1 MQLQYI
7 TIRKRMKN
15 NLQEADRYFEQFQTQ
30 FPVQFVNNR
39 LLIDDAWKHKVM
51 AETNLTAAIIAELD
65 KAAKKSNKSSDELLD
80 LYGKDQ
86 KYVIYQLAEREL
98 IKELVDRRISPKV
111 EVNAFFVSNTQE
123 KVIQVNGAASTTNMH
138 RRLMMEGWRREIAS
152 GKLDFHDL
160 VTKKFNDG
168 LFEIE
173 DGGKWETV
181 TFGEMDDKNFEE
193 HVFSSDEGAV
203 LPLQEDDDGINLLL
217 VNKKIP
223 VRRDKDGNILER
235 EQAEL
240 LCVRM
245 LKEPLLLR
253 QSDEEMMKDL
263 KNQMQL
269 RAISDYVGNLKT
281 NGCNKIV
288 YPNGKELF

>member
-1 MQLQYI
+1 M
-7 TIRKRMKN
+7 
-15 NLQEADRYFEQFQTQ
+15 
-30 FPVQFVNNR
+30 
-39 LLIDDAWKHKVM
+39 LIDDAWKHKVM
-51 AETNLTAAIIAELD
+51 AETNLTAAVIAELD

-98 IKELVDRRISPKV
+98 IKELVDRRIPPKV

-123 KVIQVNGAASTTNMH
+123 KVIQVNGAASTTNMQ

-160 VTKKFNDG
+160 VTKHFNDG

-173 DGGKWETV
+173 DDGKWETV
-181 TFGEMDDKNFEE
+181 TFGEMEDKTLESQ
-193 HVFSSDEGAV
+193 VFSAKEGDV
-203 LPLQEDDDGINLLL
+203 LPLQEDDDGINLLF
-217 VNKKIP
+217 VHKRIP
-223 VRRDKDGNILER
+223 VRKDKDGNVLER

-253 QSDEEMMKDL
+253 QSDEAMKRDL
-263 KNQMQL
+263 ENQMQIQ
-269 RAISDYVGNLKT
+269 AIQQYVEGLKT
-281 NGCNKIV
+281 NSFNKVV
-288 YPNGKELF
+288 YPYGTKLF